1 MKKKCR
7 MWYSHIVNITNR
19 MSSAVRKNVMK
30 SKQTKQTNAWKNR
43 KSDLFAIHR
52 FLYLWVALQ
61 MFGIIIVSCMKLY
74 SREMKRNKPDRSD
87 GTIYTKTRDSRK
99 TNVTIESWLVLDIYH
114 TSTLYRQITPGR
126 RYKKGKISW
135 QNCSLLQVIGD
146 KKKVDNFPSKM

>member
-1 MKKKCR
+1 

-19 MSSAVRKNVMK
+19 MSSAVRISAMK
-30 SKQTKQTNAWKNR
+30 SKQTKQTSAWKNR

-52 FLYLWVALQ
+52 FLHWWIAFQ
-61 MFGIIIVSCMKLY
+61 RFAIITVSCMKLY

-87 GTIYTKTRDSRK
+87 GTIYTKTRDSWK

-114 TSTLYRQITPGR
+114 TFTLYRQITPGR

-146 KKKVDNFPSKM
+146 QSRQFSEQNVKRL